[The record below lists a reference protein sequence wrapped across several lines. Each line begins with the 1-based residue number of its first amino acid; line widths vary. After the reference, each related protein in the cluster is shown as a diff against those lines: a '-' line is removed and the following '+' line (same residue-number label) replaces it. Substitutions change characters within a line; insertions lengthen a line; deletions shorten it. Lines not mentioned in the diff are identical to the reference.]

1 MGTPM
6 ADTARPAPSRKSSTT
21 RDQWIAAAQDALIHG
36 GVDNVRPEPLAAI
49 LGVEPRDFEH
59 HFPSRADLLSDLVT
73 AWELTA
79 MKPVETVDA
88 MGTAD
93 PFECFEAFM
102 MTWVDSEPHSPVYD
116 SAIRHWAQIDDDV
129 AKRVQAIDDRRVARL
144 AQIFRDL
151 GHEQEEAF
159 IRARITY
166 FHQIGYYAVGVKET
180 RESRREYWPLYM
192 WILTGR

>member
-1 MGTPM
+1 M
-6 ADTARPAPSRKSSTT
+6 ADAARPAPSRKSSTT
-21 RDQWIAAAQDALIHG
+21 RDQWIAAAQDALIHS
-36 GVDNVRPEPLAAI
+36 GVDGVRVETLAAA
-49 LGVEPRDFEH
+49 LDVDQTDFLEH
-59 HFPSRADLLSDLVT
+59 FDTRSDLLSGLVA
-73 AWELTA
+73 AWERTS
-79 MKPVETVDA
+79 MKPVDAVEA

-93 PFECFEAFM
+93 PFERFEAFM

-116 SAIRHWAQIDDDV
+116 SAIRHWAQIDDEV
-129 AKRVQAIDDRRVARL
+129 AVRVRAIDERRIARL
-144 AQIFRDL
+144 TQIFRDL

-180 RESRREYWPLYM
+180 RENRRQYWPLYM